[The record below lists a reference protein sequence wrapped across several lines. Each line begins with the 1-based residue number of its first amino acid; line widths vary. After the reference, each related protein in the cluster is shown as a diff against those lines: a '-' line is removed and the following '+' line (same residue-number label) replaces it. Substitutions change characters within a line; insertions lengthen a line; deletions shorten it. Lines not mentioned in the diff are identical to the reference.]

1 MKTSILALTA
11 IIGFGLSFMAGSM
24 WNKAQHDDLCVNMG
38 GSLDNPKSMCV
49 IKAPAGQ
56 PAIFTLNEESQKLV
70 GPWMLS
76 TGEWGFNLFDDGTA
90 SSINS
95 ATLIYQKWR
104 VEGGQLCLT
113 ARSLGNRTQSVEE
126 ECSPYETQG
135 TKGDAKIIL
144 TNNSRIT
151 IYRRL

>member
-1 MKTSILALTA
+1 MKVSILALIA
-11 IIGFGLSFMAGSM
+11 IIGFCLSFMAGSM
-24 WNKAQHDDLCVNMG
+24 WNKGQYDDLCINMG

-49 IKAPAGQ
+49 IKAQAGQ
-56 PAIFTLNEESQKLV
+56 PETFTLNEESQKLV
-70 GPWMLS
+70 GPWMVS

-104 VEGGQLCLT
+104 IEGKQLCLT
-113 ARSLGNRTQSVEE
+113 VRSLGNRTQSVDE

-135 TKGDAKIIL
+135 AKGDAKIIL
-144 TNNSRIT
+144 TNNSLTT
-151 IYRRL
+151 IYRRP

>member
-1 MKTSILALTA
+1 MKTSIFALLAV
-11 IIGFGLSFMAGSM
+11 IGFGLSFMAGSM
-24 WNKAQHDDLCVNMG
+24 WNKAQHDDLCLKMG

-49 IKAPAGQ
+49 IKAQASQ
-56 PAIFTLNEESQKLV
+56 PETFTLNEESQKLV

-95 ATLIYQKWR
+95 ATLIYHKWR
-104 VEGGQLCLT
+104 VEENHLCLT
-113 ARSLGNRTQSVEE
+113 VRSLGNRTQSVDE

-144 TNNSRIT
+144 TNDSRT
-151 IYRRL
+151 TVYTRP